1 MSILV
6 FWGKIFK
13 MFLLLHFEVE
23 GHQTHT
29 YGWPLTSL
37 QKLWVKKLIQ
47 GHMSI
52 LVFLIFLI
60 FQYYYIL
67 KFNVGHLGMLEA
79 LMYVTFDL
87 LID

>member
-1 MSILV
+1 
-6 FWGKIFK
+6 

-23 GHQTHT
+23 GPPNSHI
-29 YGWPLTSL
+29 
-37 QKLWVKKLIQ
+37 WVTFDLSTKVMGLKINSRSYVDF
-47 GHMSI
+47 GISD
-52 LVFLIFLI
+52 FFKI

>member
-1 MSILV
+1 MGL
-6 FWGKIFK
+6 KINSRSYVDFGISDFFK
-13 MFLLLHFEVE
+13 
-23 GHQTHT
+23 
-29 YGWPLTSL
+29 
-37 QKLWVKKLIQ
+37 
-47 GHMSI
+47 
-52 LVFLIFLI
+52 I

>member
-1 MSILV
+1 MGDL
-6 FWGKIFK
+6 
-13 MFLLLHFEVE
+13 
-23 GHQTHT
+23 
-29 YGWPLTSL
+29 WPLYKSYGFE
-37 QKLWVKKLIQ
+37 KLIQ

-52 LVFLIFLI
+52 LVFLILLI